1 MNIVLDASV
10 SLAWYFK
17 EERTPAIDAVLDQ
30 IEGGGAFVPAIW
42 RLEIGNS
49 LQMAVRRKRVDRVFR
64 DEAIQHLL
72 TLPIT
77 VDPETDDHAWTTSL
91 LLSDRFGLTL
101 YDAAYLELAQRLE
114 LPLATLDKAMRAA
127 ASALGIPLLGIAP

>member
-1 MNIVLDASV
+1 VNIVLDASV

-91 LLSDRFGLTL
+91 FLSDQFSLTL
-101 YDAAYLELAQRLE
+101 YDAAYVG
-114 LPLATLDKAMRAA
+114 
-127 ASALGIPLLGIAP
+127 LGSVDNFLNR